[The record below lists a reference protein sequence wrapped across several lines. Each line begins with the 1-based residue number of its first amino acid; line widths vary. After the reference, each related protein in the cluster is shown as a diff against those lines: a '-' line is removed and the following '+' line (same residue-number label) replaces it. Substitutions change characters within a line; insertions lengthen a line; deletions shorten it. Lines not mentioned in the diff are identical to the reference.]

1 MTGNKNNVTLVAMG
15 IAAIERDTGLS
26 KDTLRVWERRY
37 GFPNPLRD
45 TNGERLYMAEDL
57 TRLRLIKRLMDKGF
71 RPGKIIPLEVAA
83 LHALLADNTV
93 TTETASAAGDTL
105 IHLLKSHRITDLR
118 RHLKNLLI
126 RQGLERFV
134 LDTVVE
140 MNTQVGDAWMCGQL
154 AIFEEHNYSE
164 QIQVLLR
171 AAISQL
177 DMPRKAPRILL
188 TSLPG
193 EQHTIGLLMVEAILT
208 LEGATCLALGPQTP
222 VPDIQQAVRAH
233 KADVLCLSCSAA
245 FPKTQCINSL
255 VDLRR
260 GLDADVAVWV
270 GGAGVPK
277 GGLADGVRRLDS
289 LTELIAAVSQWRNEI
304 PLD

>member
-1 MTGNKNNVTLVAMG
+1 MGGNNDVTLAVMG

-45 TNGERLYMAEDL
+45 AHGERLYTAEDL
-57 TRLRLIKRLMDKGF
+57 TRLRLIKRLMNKGL

-83 LHALLADNTV
+83 LHTLLADNKAA
-93 TTETASAAGDTL
+93 TETGSAAGDAL
-105 IHLLKSHRITDLR
+105 IHLLKSHRITELR

-134 LDTVVE
+134 MDTVVE
-140 MNTQVGDAWMCGQL
+140 MNTQVGDAWMRGQL
-154 AIFEEHNYSE
+154 AIFEEHLYSE
-164 QIQVLLR
+164 QLQVLLR
-171 AAISQL
+171 IAISQL
-177 DMPRKAPRILL
+177 DVPRKAPRILL
-188 TSLPG
+188 TTLPG

-222 VPDIQQAVRAH
+222 VPDIQLAIRAH

-245 FPKTQCINSL
+245 FPKTQCLNSL
-255 VDLRR
+255 ADLRH
-260 GLDADVAVWV
+260 GLDAGVAVWV
-270 GGAGVPK
+270 GGAGVPR
-277 GGLADGVRRLDS
+277 GGLTEGVRRLDS
-289 LTELIAAVSQWRNEI
+289 LTGLVAAVSQWRNGI
-304 PLD
+304 TLD